1 VQRRKTLAIVA
12 ATVVTATTAAG
23 LAAGANRADALPI
36 QDLGFVRGLAHLL
49 ERPGAL
55 AGMRDVFEGGL
66 HVRPRPVSLP
76 PFMRRSRERV
86 VKALKDEELNEAAC
100 LTLEGIGT
108 LFSDDPFEEALKHFD
123 DEAQAED
130 FAENLTDLS
139 DGDIQTL
146 PDIYCAVRD
155 YGGW

>member
-1 VQRRKTLAIVA
+1 
-12 ATVVTATTAAG
+12 
-23 LAAGANRADALPI
+23 
-36 QDLGFVRGLAHLL
+36 
-49 ERPGAL
+49 
-55 AGMRDVFEGGL
+55 
-66 HVRPRPVSLP
+66 
-76 PFMRRSRERV
+76 MRRSRERV